1 MLDKIFSVFTTALVI
16 TGVGIAFRPGSS
28 APQVID
34 SAFSGLAKSQT
45 AAFGPQ

>member
-16 TGVGIAFRPGSS
+16 TGVGIAFRPGSA

-34 SAFSGLAKSQT
+34 ATFTGLAKSQT
-45 AAFGPQ
+45 AAYGPQ